1 MDEMSKLVKVSLCVC
16 GLVVPGAIGAC
27 VTILTG
33 IPGVAVL
40 FGAIGF
46 AITVWWVRNR

>member
-1 MDEMSKLVKVSLCVC
+1 MVEMSKLVKVSLCVC

-33 IPGVAVL
+33 IPGAAVL